1 LRASLLAGA
10 LLDAVLTLAPGGPG
24 PAVSYLPVALPAL
37 GLRAALQWMACY
49 DLHRYRQAIP
59 WIGLSFAAA
68 AVMAAREPAH
78 AAWAAAFG
86 AVGMT
91 QLAAWRVMRP

>member
-1 LRASLLAGA
+1 
-10 LLDAVLTLAPGGPG
+10 
-24 PAVSYLPVALPAL
+24 
-37 GLRAALQWMACY
+37 MACY